1 MPLTRDQVYHRR
13 RVAFFGALVVI
24 LVAIAYLTGTGLAP
38 VSARAAALT
47 EPAALTGAA
56 AQPVWPAQG
65 AGAIGAVGYDGVL
78 ASSGEQG
85 SVPIASITKM
95 ITALVILGVKPLS
108 GSEAGPDITFTDADV
123 DIYYD
128 AIAEDGSVAPVVSG
142 MVLSQRE
149 ALETMLIPSANNYS
163 VSLAVWAFGSVDTY
177 LAAAADFIAAH
188 SLTGT
193 TVADTSGISASSV
206 SSPAD
211 LVEIGKLVMANP
223 VLSAIVAMPTAEIP
237 TVGTVTNTNK
247 LLGIDGVDGIKT
259 GTTDEAGACL
269 LFAVD
274 VPVGDTSVT
283 VVGVVLGGDTHP
295 ELNETVLSL
304 LDSVEPGFR
313 QVTLVAA
320 GTPFGSYTTPWGQSG
335 QAVAETTKSAIVW
348 SDTPITTTADVE
360 PVSVGEAGDPV
371 GSVEVTVGTTSVT
384 VPLVLDETVTDPG
397 PFWRWTHPGDV

>member
-1 MPLTRDQVYHRR
+1 MSLTRRQVYHRR
-13 RVAFFGALVVI
+13 RIAFFGGLAVV
-24 LVAIAYLTGTGLAP
+24 LAFIAYLTSTGLAP
-38 VSARAAALT
+38 VSATAAALS
-47 EPAALTGAA
+47 EPVALTQAA

-78 ASSGEQG
+78 GSTGDQS

-95 ITALVILGVKPLS
+95 ITSLVILEAKPLS
-108 GSEAGPDITFTDADV
+108 GDDPGPDITFTDEDV

-128 AIAEDGSVAPVVSG
+128 AIAENGSVAPVVSG

-149 ALETMLIPSANNYS
+149 AFETMLIPSANNYS
-163 VSLAVWAFGSVDTY
+163 VSLAVWAFGSVDAY
-177 LAAAADFIAAH
+177 LDAATAYLAAH

-193 TVADTSGISASSV
+193 TVADTSGISAESV

-223 VLSAIVAMPTAEIP
+223 VLAQIVAMPSAEIP

-283 VVGVVLGGDTHP
+283 MVGVVLGGDTHP

-304 LDSVEPGFR
+304 IDSVEPGFR
-313 QVTLVAA
+313 QITLVEA

-335 QAVAETTKSAIVW
+335 QAVAETTESAVVW

-360 PVSVGEAGDPV
+360 PVTVGTEGDSV
-371 GSVEVTVGTTSVT
+371 GSVDVTVGSQTKT
-384 VPLVLDETVTDPG
+384 VPLVLDETLTDPG
-397 PFWRWTHPGDV
+397 PFWRWTHPGEV